1 MRRIL
6 LILMIGLGAPVVT
19 GVAQEGTV
27 LHQTFQIA
35 ESCKVQLAG
44 DKPGKLEDLNSGD
57 RIALSYHKEEE
68 ILVAR
73 FVRVLGEPG
82 KTPSNHGKDFKND
95 SDLHVYGV
103 LTSVD
108 KEAHLIKVDV
118 HPPHDKKAREAK

>member
-1 MRRIL
+1 
-6 LILMIGLGAPVVT
+6 MIGLGAPVVT

-35 ESCKVQLAG
+35 ESCKVHLAG
-44 DKPGKLEDLNSGD
+44 DKLGKLEDLNSGD
-57 RIALSYHKEEE
+57 RIALSYREEGE
-68 ILVAR
+68 VLVAR
-73 FVRVLGEPG
+73 SVRVLGEHG

-108 KEAHLIKVDV
+108 KEAHCIQVDV
-118 HPPHDKKAREAK
+118 HPPHDKKARPAK